1 MPNRLIF
8 GHDAQIAK
16 WVVKR
21 IPGMEIGEAFGPYT
35 AIGVA
40 AEDGY
45 PLAGFIYHRFRG
57 FDVEISGAAQSPKWA
72 QRGVVHALLHYPFEQ
87 MGCER
92 VTMLTA
98 RRNKRLGK
106 LLRFLGFTQ
115 EGTHPKAYDGHWDA
129 LSWGMIRDDWR
140 TGKFGIKQ
148 PVEMK
153 EAA

>member
-8 GHDAQIAK
+8 GHDAQIAN
-16 WVVKR
+16 WVSKR
-21 IPGMEIGEAFGPYT
+21 IPGMEIGQAFGPYT

-40 AEDGY
+40 AQDGY

-57 FDVEISGAAQSPKWA
+57 FDVEISGAAQSPRWA
-72 QRGVVHALLHYPFEQ
+72 QRGVVHALLYYPFEE
-87 MGCER
+87 MGCVR

-98 RRNKRLGK
+98 KRNKRARR
-106 LLRFLGFTQ
+106 LLRFLGFVE
-115 EGTHPKAYDGHWDA
+115 EGTHALAYDGTYDA
-129 LSWGMIRDDWR
+129 CSYGLTREAWR
-140 TGKFGIKQ
+140 AGKFGPRK